1 MTGMVYLV
9 GAGPWDPGLITVKGL
24 KALKKAD
31 VIIYDR
37 LANPQLL
44 NHAKENVERIYVGKS
59 SDHHTHTQ
67 EEINDL
73 LVEKAKQGLTVVRL
87 KGGDPFVFGR
97 GGEEAERCVE
107 EGIPFEV
114 IPGIT
119 SAIAV
124 PAYAGIPVTHRDMNA
139 SFSVV
144 TGYERKEKNEPSVS
158 FASLAKATETQ
169 VFLMGVKNLPYIVER
184 LRKYG
189 RSGDTP
195 VALIRWGTKMEQET
209 LTGTLEDIVEKAEER
224 KFRPP
229 AVIVVGEVV
238 RLREKLAWFEQKPL
252 FGKRVLV
259 TRAREQSQS
268 LSEKIHELGG
278 ESLEFPVIKITR
290 PKRQA
295 FLDQS
300 LRDLHEYDWIIFT
313 SVNGVKFFFS
323 RLRELKID
331 IRQMGKAKIAAIG
344 PKTAEALW
352 EKGLLVDVIPEE
364 YQAEGLI
371 ESLRHQV
378 KAGEKILLPRANI
391 ARKILA
397 VKLAEMGCE
406 VTDAD
411 AYDTETETGNV
422 SEIVEGLREGTI
434 HVITFTSPSTV
445 RNFVRSLQ
453 TVEKD
458 VPSLLKGVHIVC
470 IGPITAQTAG
480 ELGLKVD
487 GIAKEYTIEG
497 LVEVLKQLP

>member
-1 MTGMVYLV
+1 MTGIVYLV

-24 KALKKAD
+24 KAIKKAD

-44 NHAKENVERIYVGKS
+44 NDAKENAERIYVGKS
-59 SDHHTHTQ
+59 SDHHTHSQ

-73 LVEKAKQGLTVVRL
+73 LVEKARQGLVVVRL

-97 GGEEAERCVE
+97 GGEEAERCVK

-124 PAYAGIPVTHRDMNA
+124 PAYAGIPVTHRDINA

-144 TGYERKEKNEPSVS
+144 TGYERKEKKDPSVC
-158 FASLAKATETQ
+158 FASLANATETQ
-169 VFLMGVKNLPYIVER
+169 VFLMGVKNLPYIVEQ
-184 LRKYG
+184 LKKYG
-189 RSGDTP
+189 RDGNTP

-209 LTGTLEDIVEKAEER
+209 LVGTLDDIIQKAEER

-229 AVIVVGEVV
+229 AVIVIGEVV
-238 RLREKLAWFEQKPL
+238 RLREKLSWFEHKTL
-252 FGKRVLV
+252 FGKRILV
-259 TRAREQSQS
+259 TRAREQSRS

-278 ESLEFPVIKITR
+278 EALEFPVIKITR

-295 FLDQS
+295 FFDQS
-300 LRDLHEYDWIIFT
+300 LYRLNEYDWIIFT
-313 SVNGVKFFFS
+313 SVNGVKFFFE
-323 RLRELKID
+323 RLRELKMD
-331 IRQMGKAKIAAIG
+331 IRQMAKAKIAAIG

-352 EKGLLVDVIPEE
+352 EKGLLVEVIPEE
-364 YQAEGLI
+364 YKAEELV
-371 ESLRHQV
+371 ENLRKHV
-378 KAGEKILLPRANI
+378 KEGEKILLPRANI

-397 VKLAEMGCE
+397 VELEKMGCE

-411 AYDTETETGNV
+411 AYDTEAETGNAFEV
-422 SEIVEGLREGTI
+422 VQALQEGAI
-434 HVITFTSPSTV
+434 HVITFTSSSTI
-445 RNFVRSLQ
+445 RNFVQALQ
-453 TVEKD
+453 TVVED
-458 VPSLLKGVHIVC
+458 VPSLLKDVQIVC
-470 IGPITAQTAG
+470 IGPITAQTAK

-487 GIAKEYTIEG
+487 RIAKEYTIEG
-497 LVEVLKQLP
+497 LVEALKQLP

>member
-1 MTGMVYLV
+1 
-9 GAGPWDPGLITVKGL
+9 
-24 KALKKAD
+24 
-31 VIIYDR
+31 
-37 LANPQLL
+37 
-44 NHAKENVERIYVGKS
+44 
-59 SDHHTHTQ
+59 
-67 EEINDL
+67 
-73 LVEKAKQGLTVVRL
+73 
-87 KGGDPFVFGR
+87 
-97 GGEEAERCVE
+97 
-107 EGIPFEV
+107 
-114 IPGIT
+114 
-119 SAIAV
+119 
-124 PAYAGIPVTHRDMNA
+124 
-139 SFSVV
+139 
-144 TGYERKEKNEPSVS
+144 
-158 FASLAKATETQ
+158 
-169 VFLMGVKNLPYIVER
+169 
-184 LRKYG
+184 
-189 RSGDTP
+189 
-195 VALIRWGTKMEQET
+195 MEQET

-300 LRDLHEYDWIIFT
+300 LRHLHEYDWIIFT

>member
-1 MTGMVYLV
+1 MNGMVYLV

-24 KALKKAD
+24 KAIKKAD

-44 NHAKENVERIYVGKS
+44 IHAKENAEQIYVGKS
-59 SDHHTHTQ
+59 SDHHTHSQ

-124 PAYAGIPVTHRDMNA
+124 PAYAGIPVTHRDVNA

-144 TGYERKEKNEPSVS
+144 TGYERKEKKEPSVS
-158 FASLAKATETQ
+158 FASLATGTETQ
-169 VFLMGVKNLPYIVER
+169 VFLMGVKNLPYIVEQ
-184 LRKYG
+184 LKKHG
-189 RSGDTP
+189 RDGHTP
-195 VALIRWGTKMEQET
+195 VALVRWGTKMEQET
-209 LTGTLEDIVEKAEER
+209 LVGTLDDIVQKAEER

-238 RLREKLAWFEQKPL
+238 RLREKLSWFEHKTL
-252 FGKRVLV
+252 FGKRILV
-259 TRAREQSQS
+259 TRAREQSRS

-278 ESLEFPVIKITR
+278 EALEFPVIRFTR

-300 LRDLHEYDWIIFT
+300 LRRLHDYDWIIFT
-313 SVNGVKFFFS
+313 SVNGVKFFFK
-323 RLRELKID
+323 RLRELKMD

-352 EKGLLVDVIPEE
+352 EKGLNVEVIPDE
-364 YQAEGLI
+364 YKAEDLI
-371 ESLRHQV
+371 ESLQKHV
-378 KAGEKILLPRANI
+378 KEGEKVLLPRANI

-397 VKLAEMGCE
+397 VELAKMGCE

-411 AYDTETETGNV
+411 AYDTEPETGNTFK
-422 SEIVEGLREGTI
+422 IVEELRKGTI
-434 HVITFTSPSTV
+434 HVITFTSSSTV
-445 RNFVRSLQ
+445 RNFIQALQ
-453 TVEKD
+453 TVVED
-458 VPSLLKGVHIVC
+458 VSSLLKDVQIVC
-470 IGPITAQTAG
+470 IGPITAQTAK
-480 ELGLKVD
+480 ESGLKVD
-487 GIAKEYTIEG
+487 RIAEEYTIEG
-497 LVEVLKQLP
+497 LVEALKQLP